1 MYNNPWLVLRF
12 CLVVTFFES
21 VPGTTGTVWHNAGMP
36 AHPESVCVETTS
48 AALCVCVSQTL
59 LGPIVL
65 FAHSGNIRNEA
76 CDYKLLQWFEINPGW
91 LHQMKHQWFNKSFS
105 LIVSD
110 QYESMMKP
118 HQPSAHTSLIVS
130 RSWIQIRIHVSL
142 YEMTFL
148 DSNWCNYIY
157 IYIHMFYTRINTYI
171 HIDYYRSVDT
181 CIICL
186 LMVSISI
193 YYLCH
198 TMCFLH
204 LFTSFTTKLTFIPIS
219 FWSSEQSWWQRARTT
234 WQHPKR
240 PSPSAHQTG
249 FQSWHC
255 GWSEGSRQMN

>member
-1 MYNNPWLVLRF
+1 MISVTILLGCYLLRIRTWNN
-12 CLVVTFFES
+12 
-21 VPGTTGTVWHNAGMP
+21 WHSMAQCWDAGSSRISMCGDNL
-36 AHPESVCVETTS
+36 SSIVCV
-48 AALCVCVSQTL
+48 CVCVSQTL

-157 IYIHMFYTRINTYI
+157 IYTHVLYTYKYVHTYW
-171 HIDYYRSVDT
+171 
-181 CIICL
+181 L
-186 LMVSISI
+186 L
-193 YYLCH
+193 
-198 TMCFLH
+198 
-204 LFTSFTTKLTFIPIS
+204 
-219 FWSSEQSWWQRARTT
+219 
-234 WQHPKR
+234 
-240 PSPSAHQTG
+240 
-249 FQSWHC
+249 
-255 GWSEGSRQMN
+255 